1 MRTTALLAAA
11 GVLLATSATAQGLV
25 PHVGP
30 DGRVYWRRAPMQA
43 VQPPVTRQQYV
54 PPDIVAPE
62 RPRGT
67 PRPRSLA
74 PPVDIVPLDPLPTEP
89 ITAAPATAPAP
100 IESESNPLAEWC
112 KQEAN
117 ARAPM
122 CRNVGS
128 PRVQR

>member
-54 PPDIVAPE
+54 PPDIAAPE

-74 PPVDIVPLDPLPTEP
+74 PPIDIVPLDPLRVELSVSDTERHDEP
-89 ITAAPATAPAP
+89 RCSRDSLTDRRSRGPCPHQRQGSNMSAAG
-100 IESESNPLAEWC
+100 ES
-112 KQEAN
+112 
-117 ARAPM
+117 
-122 CRNVGS
+122 
-128 PRVQR
+128 